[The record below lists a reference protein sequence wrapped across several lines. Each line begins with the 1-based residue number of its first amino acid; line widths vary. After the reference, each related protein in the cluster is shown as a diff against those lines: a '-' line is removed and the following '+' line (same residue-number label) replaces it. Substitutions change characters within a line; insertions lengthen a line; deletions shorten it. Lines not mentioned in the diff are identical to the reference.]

1 MTPEETDPPASADQP
16 KHSDPAPSTE
26 ESSPSDDA
34 PVTED
39 GYTLEPSGEQEVAE
53 DDPDLLDP
61 STRSLETAQVDAE
74 DDGAETPSA
83 AAEVI
88 ETDDAGDAD
97 GIPDE
102 PAVAE
107 VPPEPLADARLGH
120 DVVAHRIAVQLKH
133 VEVEVR
139 ELLEGRDSKRK
150 RKLSGTRR
158 WHDLEE
164 DIIAWRYSGRFDE
177 ASLIKL
183 TGLVA
188 RRHYLFRSLRFAAG
202 ARPRWN
208 T

>member
-1 MTPEETDPPASADQP
+1 MTPEETEPPDSADKP
-16 KHSDPAPSTE
+16 KQSDPAPSTE
-26 ESSPSDDA
+26 ESARSADA
-34 PVTED
+34 PLIED
-39 GYTLEPSGEQEVAE
+39 GYTLEPLGEQEVAE

-61 STRSLETAQVDAE
+61 STRSLEAAQVDAE
-74 DDGAETPSA
+74 DDVPETPS

-88 ETDDAGDAD
+88 ETEDAGDAD

-107 VPPEPLADARLGH
+107 VLAEPVADARLGH
-120 DVVAHRIAVQLKH
+120 EVVAHGIAVQLKH

-150 RKLSGTRR
+150 RKLSGTQR
-158 WHDLEE
+158 WHELEE

-183 TGLVA
+183 TALVA

-202 ARPRWN
+202 TRPRWN